1 MYYFLVSILVFFS
14 IKYEINKKKT
24 FSTLVYFTIIII
36 CAFKYKMGGDWYHYQ
51 NFYENINSNIKIIDF
66 FNGNI
71 FVYSKKYYFEVG
83 YIFINYFFYKLG
95 FNYEIFQALIIGT
108 CLFNIFKY
116 IEKKSENFYFAIA
129 MLFFSSFYVYI
140 FEPVLRQL
148 IAIVIVLKA
157 LKYISKNKLYN
168 FIFFIFLA
176 AQFHKSA
183 YLLIFIYFLKYIKI
197 NNKTLI
203 FYLFIFYVLLSNISF
218 FINKIPFLS
227 MYEIYFKEKSI
238 ISVIGE
244 KRDIVTKIFKIFIML
259 LRINL
264 ILYSYKFSKKRNEI
278 IEKMGI
284 IFCIISYLSNVLPII
299 ERFQGYFLIPYVIS
313 LSNLSNLLLL
323 KKYKIKVLNNMVA
336 LSLLVFSI
344 HLNMKFLQSEGVK
357 EKFIYQNYLINYL
370 KGDFINENKKKKEL
384 EEYFYFILLENK
396 KATEKKEE
404 LRK

>member
-36 CAFKYKMGGDWYHYQ
+36 CAFKYKMGGDWYNYQ
-51 NFYENINSNIKIIDF
+51 NFYENINPSIKILDF

-71 FVYSKKYYFEVG
+71 FIYSKKYYFEVG
-83 YIFINYFFYKLG
+83 YIFVNYFFYKLG
-95 FNYEIFQALIIGT
+95 FNYEIFQAIIIGS
-108 CLFNIFKY
+108 CLFTMFRY
-116 IEKKSENFYFAIA
+116 IEKKSANFYFAISI
-129 MLFFSSFYVYI
+129 LFFSSFYLYI
-140 FEPVLRQL
+140 FEPFLRQL

-203 FYLFIFYVLLSNISF
+203 FYLFIFYVLLSNISL
-218 FINKIPFLS
+218 FIDKIPILS
-227 MYEIYFKEKSI
+227 MYGIYFKEKSI
-238 ISVIGE
+238 LNVIGE
-244 KRDIVTKIFKIFIML
+244 KRDILIKLFKIFIML

-264 ILYSYKFSKKRNEI
+264 ILYSYRFSRKNDEVI
-278 IEKMGI
+278 QKMGL
-284 IFCIISYLSNVLPII
+284 IFCIISYLSNILPII
-299 ERFQGYFLIPYVIS
+299 ERFQGYFLIPYVIC
-313 LSNLSNLLLL
+313 LSNLGNLLLL
-323 KKYKIKVLNNMVA
+323 KKYKIKVLNNIIA
-336 LSLLVFSI
+336 LSLLFFSI

-357 EKFIYQNYLINYL
+357 EKFIYQNYIINYL
-370 KGDFINENKKKKEL
+370 NGDFVNKYEKKKDL

-396 KATEKKEE
+396 KVTEKKEK
-404 LRK
+404 LIK